1 MFENTN
7 QTPPYLL
14 KKKKKTYII
23 EPKNKKTRTESSLSW
38 VNKIQAGF
46 LSKKKKKNPS
56 GPELSADYDKP
67 RSITCSP
74 LNAVVLKTHFTVN
87 LEGILYLVSH
97 QTKNPLCFLFSHQT
111 PKRHSTDVVLVP
123 ASGTN
128 GNYLPIS
135 LPSLYTCIIVLVQ
148 WLSSLKFSIDPNLAK
163 RLFKK
168 KKKCDNQK
176 TWFWNFCSFLD
187 FVNNVRNVNK
197 TQLGKKM

>member
-1 MFENTN
+1 MSQKIKRQELNH
-7 QTPPYLL
+7 P
-14 KKKKKTYII
+14 
-23 EPKNKKTRTESSLSW
+23 W
-38 VNKIQAGF
+38 VEWIK
-46 LSKKKKKNPS
+46 SKRASYPKKNPS

-97 QTKNPLCFLFSHQT
+97 QTKNPLCFLFSHRT

-163 RLFKK
+163 RLLKK
-168 KKKCDNQK
+168 KKKK
-176 TWFWNFCSFLD
+176 WFWNFCSFLD
-187 FVNNVRNVNK
+187 FGNNVRNVNK
-197 TQLGKKM
+197 TQ